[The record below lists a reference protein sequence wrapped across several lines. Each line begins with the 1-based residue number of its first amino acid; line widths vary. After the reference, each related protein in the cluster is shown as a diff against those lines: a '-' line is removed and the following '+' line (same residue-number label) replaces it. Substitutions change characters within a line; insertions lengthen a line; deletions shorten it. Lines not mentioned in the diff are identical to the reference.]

1 MSDSDFNPDDMRELD
16 KKFHQI
22 IRDSDRGY
30 CIEIHVT
37 ALAAQDMVKEWIK
50 SILGDEKATQNC
62 MQNYSY
68 IMTEMVEELKK
79 DDDQC
84 DKPTDD

>member
-37 ALAAQDMVKEWIK
+37 ALAAQDMVKEWIQ
-50 SILGDEKATQNC
+50 SILGDDEATKIC
-62 MQNYSY
+62 LDNYSY
-68 IMTEMVEELKK
+68 IMTCIMDELKK
-79 DDDQC
+79 DD
-84 DKPTDD
+84 